1 MLWRNRPGR
10 RGVVDSE
17 EVGEQA
23 ASDAALA
30 RAARLGDREAFEVI
44 VHRHGPAMYRYARRM
59 LTDHG
64 ATEEVVQDAFVAA
77 WRGMDT
83 YRGESTL
90 RTWLF
95 SLTAHKAIDHRR
107 KARARPIDD
116 QLLLVLPADDHAG
129 PLAEL
134 TQAELLAALEAAL
147 AELPQRQRAC
157 WILREIEGLTHAE
170 IGQVLNLSDGAIR
183 GQLHRGRRSVAQRM
197 ARWR

>member
-1 MLWRNRPGR
+1 MDPES
-10 RGVVDSE
+10 DT
-17 EVGEQA
+17 GEHA

-30 RAARLGDREAFEVI
+30 RAARLGDRAAFEI
-44 VHRHGPAMYRYARRM
+44 LVHRHGPAMYRYARRM

-77 WRGMDT
+77 WKGMEA

-95 SLTAHKAIDHRR
+95 SLTAHKAIDHHR
-107 KARARPIDD
+107 KARAQPIDD
-116 QLLLVLPADDHAG
+116 QLLLALPADDRADPEHR
-129 PLAEL
+129 LAEG
-134 TQAELLAALEAAL
+134 ELLAALEAAL
-147 AELPQRQRAC
+147 LELPYRQRAC

-170 IGQVLNLSDGAIR
+170 IGHVLNLSEGAVR
-183 GQLHRGRRSVAQRM
+183 GQLQRGRRSVAARM